1 MTIWSIRKTTHSKN
15 QNIMKVNT
23 LNLYMGSIYNG
34 KRVGDMTFDEVY
46 RLAHDLIMVKRSC
59 NQVVLLQMV
68 DDAERVVLEFGRKD
82 FLKEE

>member
-1 MTIWSIRKTTHSKN
+1 
-15 QNIMKVNT
+15 MKVNT

-59 NQVVLLQMV
+59 NQVVLIQKV